1 MKPNIKSVGWVKRNE
16 TQHQERRLG
25 GKKCNPTP
33 SVGWVERNETQ
44 HQERRL
50 GEKKCNPTSRA

>member
-1 MKPNIKSVGWVKRNE
+1 MKPNIK
-16 TQHQERRLG
+16 
-25 GKKCNPTP
+25 

-50 GEKKCNPTSRA
+50 GGRNETQHQERRLGGRNETQHS